1 MKLIYLLLFSIIFS
15 YANNLN
21 PHKLS
26 KDEITYL
33 QYSPLNIYY
42 NDWKPFTSYENG
54 IIEGLSADIIKNLAS
69 NSNLKSHLQ
78 IIKNNP

>member
-1 MKLIYLLLFSIIFS
+1 MKFIYLLLFSIIFS

-33 QYSPLNIYY
+33 QYSPLNIYSQLSHI
-42 NDWKPFTSYENG
+42 KPNCFWV
-54 IIEGLSADIIKNLAS
+54 
-69 NSNLKSHLQ
+69 
-78 IIKNNP
+78 